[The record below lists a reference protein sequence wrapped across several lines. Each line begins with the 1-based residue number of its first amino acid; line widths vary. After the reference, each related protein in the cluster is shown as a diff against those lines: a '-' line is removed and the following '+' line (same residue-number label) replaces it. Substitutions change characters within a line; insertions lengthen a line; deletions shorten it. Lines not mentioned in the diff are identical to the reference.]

1 MSPRTWTILPGQSAV
16 LADDT
21 GRSLRVGGNDQINV
35 GNDWGKVP
43 IGAVGHLQDRIW
55 YVSVRDVWRATHHQ
69 GRGRSGGLPPDQPGP
84 AVPYYGR

>member
-55 YVSVRDVWRATHHQ
+55 YVLEIDALCLEGICRQKLMRFSH
-69 GRGRSGGLPPDQPGP
+69 LIF
-84 AVPYYGR
+84 